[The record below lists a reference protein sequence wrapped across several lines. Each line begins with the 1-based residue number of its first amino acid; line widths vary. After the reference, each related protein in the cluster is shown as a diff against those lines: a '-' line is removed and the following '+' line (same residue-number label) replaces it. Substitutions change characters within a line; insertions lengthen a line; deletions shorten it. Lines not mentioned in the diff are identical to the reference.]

1 MTEIVMYG
9 GVGWDID
16 AQGVLA
22 ALKDV
27 EGDVTVRMNSGGGDA
42 FEGVAIKNVLRSHP
56 GDVTVIVE
64 GLAASAASVIAVGGA
79 DRLIMRPG
87 AELMIHDAW
96 TFADGNAADLEKTAA
111 DLERTSQAM
120 AEIYAEKAGT
130 SADVMRQM
138 MRDETWFS
146 AQEAVDAGLADAV
159 EDGRVRT
166 DEPVLASGRG
176 PRFAYAGRS
185 HAPTP
190 KILKEDNNVTLMKK
204 VAERLGMAGDGLTE
218 ETVLAALDET
228 LAEQAEE
235 PSAET
240 EQSKVD
246 EAAETLAETQ
256 RTVNEKVTAEDDT
269 NEGAETHTLDD
280 GEGTTAVEDGEAGYP
295 GEGTAP
301 TEDSDASEVVT
312 LNKAVYEDLLQRA
325 GRVDEHDRAAAA
337 DRAAM
342 LIDTEGIKAGR
353 LLGWQR
359 EAWVERAVENYD
371 ATRESLLALAP
382 GTVNVTE
389 RGVAGSADDADNAR
403 KSNQR
408 RGRDAGLAPAPTV

>member
-9 GVGWDID
+9 GVGWEID

-27 EGDVTVRMNSGGGDA
+27 EGDVTIRMNSGGGDA

-56 GDVTVIVE
+56 GHVTVIVE

-130 SADVMRQM
+130 APEVMRQM

-159 EDGRVRT
+159 EDGRVRA
-166 DEPVLASGRG
+166 EPVVAAAGRG

-190 KILKEDNNVTLMKK
+190 KILKEDNNVAFISE
-204 VAERLGMAGDGLTE
+204 VAKRLGMADTDLNE
-218 ETVLAALDET
+218 DSVLAALDET
-228 LAEQAEE
+228 LAEQANDTEE
-235 PSAET
+235 VAAEPVEDKQVET
-240 EQSKVD
+240 PIEPEQPEEEAD
-246 EAAETLAETQ
+246 EAAENGTSD
-256 RTVNEKVTAEDDT
+256 AEDVD
-269 NEGAETHTLDD
+269 AAD
-280 GEGTTAVEDGEAGYP
+280 GEDAAS
-295 GEGTAP
+295 A
-301 TEDSDASEVVT
+301 EDSDAAEVVT
-312 LNKAVYEDLLQRA
+312 LNKAVYEDLLERA
-325 GRVDEHDRAAAA
+325 GRVDEHDKAELAQRAAA
-337 DRAAM
+337 
-342 LIDTEGIKAGR
+342 LIDKDGIKAGR

-359 EAWVERAVENYD
+359 EAWVERAVENFD
-371 ATRESLLALAP
+371 ATREALLALSP
-382 GTVNVTE
+382 GTVNVAE
-389 RGVAGSADDADNAR
+389 RGVAGSADDAEKQNETP
-403 KSNQR
+403 QR

>member
-9 GVGWDID
+9 GVGWEIT
-16 AQGVLA
+16 AQDVLA

-56 GDVTVIVE
+56 GEVTVIVE

-96 TFADGNAADLEKTAA
+96 TFVDGNAADLEKTAA

-120 AEIYAEKAGT
+120 AEIYADKAGT
-130 SADVMRQM
+130 SPEVMRQM

-159 EDGRVRT
+159 EDGRVRA
-166 DEPVLASGRG
+166 EPVVAAAGRG

-190 KILKEDNNVTLMKK
+190 KILKEENDVAFLSE
-204 VAERLGMAGDGLTE
+204 VAERLGMTDADLSE
-218 ETVLAALDET
+218 DSVLAALDET
-228 LAEQAEE
+228 LAEQVNDPAEPE
-235 PSAET
+235 EV
-240 EQSKVD
+240 EQVGD
-246 EAAETLAETQ
+246 AEAAEVEAEP
-256 RTVNEKVTAEDDT
+256 VEDAAPAEDDADAP
-269 NEGAETHTLDD
+269 ESESETAG
-280 GEGTTAVEDGEAGYP
+280 GEEPPA
-295 GEGTAP
+295 
-301 TEDSDASEVVT
+301 EDSDAAEVVT
-312 LNKAVYEDLLQRA
+312 LNKAVYEDLLERA
-325 GRVDEHDRAAAA
+325 GRVDELDRVAAAERAAA
-337 DRAAM
+337 
-342 LIDTEGIKAGR
+342 LIDTDGIKAGR

-371 ATRESLLALAP
+371 ATRASLLALSP
-382 GTVNVTE
+382 GTVNVAE
-389 RGVAGSADDADNAR
+389 RGVAGSADDAD
-403 KSNQR
+403 KQSKTQR
-408 RGRDAGLAPAPTV
+408 HGRDAGLAPAPTV

>member
-9 GVGWDID
+9 GVGWEID

-27 EGDVTVRMNSGGGDA
+27 EGDVTIRMNSGGGDA

-56 GDVTVIVE
+56 GHVTVIVE

-130 SADVMRQM
+130 APEVMRQM

-159 EDGRVRT
+159 EDGRVRA
-166 DEPVLASGRG
+166 EPVVAAAGRG

-190 KILKEDNNVTLMKK
+190 KILKEDDNVTLMHK
-204 VAERLGMAGDGLTE
+204 VAAKLGVSGDGLTE
-218 ETVLAALDET
+218 EIVLAALDET
-228 LAEQAEE
+228 LAEQANDTEE
-235 PSAET
+235 EAAEPVED
-240 EQSKVD
+240 EQVETPIEPEQPEEEAD
-246 EAAETLAETQ
+246 EAAEDGTSD
-256 RTVNEKVTAEDDT
+256 AEDVDADGG
-269 NEGAETHTLDD
+269 EDAASAED
-280 GEGTTAVEDGEAGYP
+280 P
-295 GEGTAP
+295 
-301 TEDSDASEVVT
+301 DAAEVVT
-312 LNKAVYEDLLQRA
+312 LNKAVYEDLLERA
-325 GRVDEHDRAAAA
+325 GRVDEHDKAELVQRAAA
-337 DRAAM
+337 
-342 LIDTEGIKAGR
+342 LIDNDGVKAGR

-359 EAWVERAVENYD
+359 DAWVERAVENFD
-371 ATRESLLALAP
+371 ATRASLLALSP

-389 RGVAGSADDADNAR
+389 RGVAGSAEDASE
-403 KSNQR
+403 KKTQR

>member
-9 GVGWDID
+9 GVGWEID

-42 FEGVAIKNVLRSHP
+42 FEGVAIKNVLRSHA
-56 GDVTVIVE
+56 GEVTVIVE

-130 SADVMRQM
+130 APEVMRQM

-159 EDGRVRT
+159 EDGRVRA
-166 DEPVLASGRG
+166 EPVVAAAGRG

-190 KILKEDNNVTLMKK
+190 KILKEEDNNVTFMKQ
-204 VAERLGMAGDGLTE
+204 VAERLGVVSDGLTE
-218 ETVLAALDET
+218 EIVLAALDET
-228 LAEQAEE
+228 LAEQAN
-235 PSAET
+235 ET
-240 EQSKVD
+240 EAAAAEQVEDKQVETPIEPERSENVAHED
-246 EAAETLAETQ
+246 EAEADTTDAEN
-256 RTVNEKVTAEDDT
+256 VNNA
-269 NEGAETHTLDD
+269 D
-280 GEGTTAVEDGEAGYP
+280 GEEAP
-295 GEGTAP
+295 AKDP
-301 TEDSDASEVVT
+301 DAAEVVT
-312 LNKAVYEDLLQRA
+312 LNKAVYEDLLERA
-325 GRVDEHDRAAAA
+325 GRVDEHDKAELAHRAAA
-337 DRAAM
+337 
-342 LIDTEGIKAGR
+342 LIDKDGIKAGR

-359 EAWVERAVENYD
+359 EAWVERAVENFD
-371 ATRESLLALAP
+371 ATREALLALSP
-382 GTVNVTE
+382 GTVNVAE
-389 RGVAGSADDADNAR
+389 RGVAGSADDAE
-403 KSNQR
+403 KQKETPQP

>member
-9 GVGWDID
+9 GVGWEID

-42 FEGVAIKNVLRSHP
+42 FEGVAIKNVLRSHA
-56 GDVTVIVE
+56 GHVTVIVE

-96 TFADGNAADLEKTAA
+96 TFVDGNAADLEKTAA

-120 AEIYAEKAGT
+120 AEIYADKAGT
-130 SADVMRQM
+130 SPEVMRQM

-159 EDGRVRT
+159 EDGRVRA
-166 DEPVLASGRG
+166 EPVVAAAGRG

-190 KILKEDNNVTLMKK
+190 KILKEEND
-204 VAERLGMAGDGLTE
+204 VAFMSEVAKRLGMTDADLSE
-218 ETVLAALDET
+218 DSVLAALDET
-228 LAEQAEE
+228 LAEQ
-235 PSAET
+235 
-240 EQSKVD
+240 
-246 EAAETLAETQ
+246 
-256 RTVNEKVTAEDDT
+256 VNEPGEPEEVEQVGDAAVAEVEAEPVEDAAPAEDDADAP
-269 NEGAETHTLDD
+269 ESESETAG
-280 GEGTTAVEDGEAGYP
+280 GEEPAA
-295 GEGTAP
+295 
-301 TEDSDASEVVT
+301 EDSDAAEVVT
-312 LNKAVYEDLLQRA
+312 LNKAVYEDLLERA
-325 GRVDEHDRAAAA
+325 GRVDELDRVAAAERAAA
-337 DRAAM
+337 
-342 LIDTEGIKAGR
+342 LIDTDGIKAGR

-371 ATRESLLALAP
+371 ATRASLLALSP
-382 GTVNVTE
+382 GTVNVAE
-389 RGVAGSADDADNAR
+389 RGVAGSADDVG
-403 KSNQR
+403 KQSETQR

>member
-9 GVGWDID
+9 GVGWEID

-42 FEGVAIKNVLRSHP
+42 FEGVAIKNVLRSHA
-56 GDVTVIVE
+56 GHVTVIVE

-130 SADVMRQM
+130 DPEVMRQM

-159 EDGRVRT
+159 EDGRVRA
-166 DEPVLASGRG
+166 ESVVAASGRG

-190 KILKEDNNVTLMKK
+190 KILKEDND
-204 VAERLGMAGDGLTE
+204 VAFMSEVAKRLGMADADLNE
-218 ETVLAALDET
+218 DSVLAALDET

-235 PSAET
+235 PATEI

-246 EAAETLAETQ
+246 EAAESLAETQ
-256 RTVNEKVTAEDDT
+256 RAVNEKVTDEDDADDDEET
-269 NEGAETHTLDD
+269 GASDEDPAPASDEDTGDSGEDD
-280 GEGTTAVEDGEAGYP
+280 
-295 GEGTAP
+295 AP
-301 TEDSDASEVVT
+301 AEDSDAAEVVT
-312 LNKAVYEDLLQRA
+312 LNKAVYEDLLERA
-325 GRVDEHDRAAAA
+325 GRVDEHDRAELAQRAAA
-337 DRAAM
+337 
-342 LIDTEGIKAGR
+342 LIDNDGIKAGR

-371 ATRESLLALAP
+371 ATRAELLSYSP

-389 RGVAGSADDADNAR
+389 RGVAGSAEDAG
-403 KSNQR
+403 KQSNSQR

>member
-1 MTEIVMYG
+1 MSEIVMYG
-9 GVGWDID
+9 GVGWEID

-27 EGDVTVRMNSGGGDA
+27 EGDVTIRMNSGGGDA

-56 GDVTVIVE
+56 GHVTVIVE

-130 SADVMRQM
+130 APEVMRQM

-159 EDGRVRT
+159 EDGRVRA
-166 DEPVLASGRG
+166 EPVVAAAGRG

-190 KILKEDNNVTLMKK
+190 KILKEDDNVTLMHK
-204 VAERLGMAGDGLTE
+204 VAAKLGVSGDGLTE
-218 ETVLAALDET
+218 EIVLAALDET
-228 LAEQAEE
+228 LAEQAHDTEDVAGEPVEDKQVETPIEPEQPEE
-235 PSAET
+235 EA
-240 EQSKVD
+240 D
-246 EAAETLAETQ
+246 EAAEDGTSD
-256 RTVNEKVTAEDDT
+256 AEDVDAT
-269 NEGAETHTLDD
+269 D
-280 GEGTTAVEDGEAGYP
+280 GEDAAS
-295 GEGTAP
+295 
-301 TEDSDASEVVT
+301 TEDPDAAEVVT
-312 LNKAVYEDLLQRA
+312 LNKAVYEDLLERA
-325 GRVDEHDRAAAA
+325 GRVDEHDKAELAQRAAA
-337 DRAAM
+337 
-342 LIDTEGIKAGR
+342 LIDNDGIKSGR

-359 EAWVERAVENYD
+359 DAWVERAVENFD
-371 ATRESLLALAP
+371 ATRASLLALSP
-382 GTVNVTE
+382 GTVNVAE
-389 RGVAGSADDADNAR
+389 RGVAGSAEDASE
-403 KSNQR
+403 KKTQR

>member
-9 GVGWDID
+9 GVGWEID

-56 GDVTVIVE
+56 GEVTVIVE

-96 TFADGNAADLEKTAA
+96 TFADGNAADLEKLAA
-111 DLERTSQAM
+111 DLERTSQSM

-130 SADVMRQM
+130 SPEVMRQM

-159 EDGRVRT
+159 EDGRVRA
-166 DEPVLASGRG
+166 EPVVAASGRG

-190 KILKEDNNVTLMKK
+190 KILKEEDNNVTLMKQ
-204 VAERLGMAGDGLTE
+204 VAERLGVASDGLTE
-218 ETVLAALDET
+218 EIVLAALDET
-228 LAEQAEE
+228 LAEQANGTEE
-235 PSAET
+235 AAAEQVENKQVET
-240 EQSKVD
+240 PIEPKRSED
-246 EAAETLAETQ
+246 EAHEEEAEAHTTDAEN
-256 RTVNEKVTAEDDT
+256 VGNA
-269 NEGAETHTLDD
+269 D
-280 GEGTTAVEDGEAGYP
+280 GEEAP
-295 GEGTAP
+295 AKDP
-301 TEDSDASEVVT
+301 DAAEVVT
-312 LNKAVYEDLLQRA
+312 LNKAVYEDLLERA
-325 GRVDEHDRAAAA
+325 GRVDEHDKAELAQRAAA
-337 DRAAM
+337 
-342 LIDTEGIKAGR
+342 LIDNDGIKAGR

-359 EAWVERAVENYD
+359 DVWVERAVENFD
-371 ATRESLLALAP
+371 ATRASLLALSP
-382 GTVNVTE
+382 GTVNVAE
-389 RGVAGSADDADNAR
+389 RGVAGSADDAE
-403 KSNQR
+403 KQKETSQR